1 MVIIHV
7 KHKDESQFLY
17 QTPLTTSVDDLVQKV
32 TAIYNGR
39 LKVHR
44 VCMEIEELAKHGTL
58 LPPGNNFYF
67 SISIFHFPQSYTR
80 NYGPNGRTSGGTET
94 KRRLG

>member
-7 KHKDESQFLY
+7 KHKDASQFLY
-17 QTPLTTSVDDLVQKV
+17 QTPLSTSVDDLVQKV

-44 VCMEIEELAKHGTL
+44 VCTEIDELAKHGTL
-58 LPPGNNFYF
+58 LPPGNDFF
-67 SISIFHFPQSYTR
+67 IAISIFHFPQSNTR
-80 NYGPNGRTSGGTET
+80 NYGPNGRTS
-94 KRRLG
+94 